1 MNLLEVFSLLF
12 LIYTL
17 GQIYASNQIM
27 NLFMF
32 IENGCSLSESDKQQ
46 YCNYLLMAKE
56 DSTLNDTLKTESN
69 DLFEKVNSSEH
80 TYLKT

>member
-1 MNLLEVFSLLF
+1 MNLLEFLSLPFS
-12 LIYTL
+12 IYTL
-17 GQIYASNQIM
+17 GKIYASNQTM

-32 IENGCSLSESDKQQ
+32 IENGCSLNEEDKQQ

-69 DLFEKVNSSEH
+69 VLFEKVNQSIH
-80 TYLKT
+80 I